1 VTTGELFLIGG
12 AVSLVMLLA
21 FYLAHRS
28 MVLVDRLTD
37 KIMSEKNPQAY
48 VAYATTTPTK
58 EEEKFSHSGNGK
70 GPARTPGQDEL
81 PSYLEIP

>member
-1 VTTGELFLIGG
+1 MITSELILIGG
-12 AVSLVMLLA
+12 AVALVLLIA

-37 KIMSEKNPQAY
+37 KIMSEKNPQAF

-58 EEEKFSHSGNGK
+58 EEEKFLGKGNGK
-70 GPARTPGQDEL
+70 THARTPGQESL
-81 PSYLEIP
+81 PSYLEEV